1 MNPSP
6 LPKLASGAFALVA
19 LAVLVFWLWP
29 RDPLGLES
37 RVPGRDQAPDASS
50 GATNNP
56 VQKGELVRGSGKPAE
71 LPGDWPQFRGPRR
84 DGISHE
90 TISLNRNWTAT
101 PPRELWAVDVG
112 EGYAGAVVSQGR
124 VYLMDY
130 DREKQH
136 DALRCLSLADGKE
149 IWRFS
154 YPVATKRNHGMSRTV
169 PALASNLVVA
179 IGPKCHVLCA
189 DATSGELKW
198 SLDLV
203 RQFGT
208 TVPPWYAGQCPLIE
222 GDQVILAPAG
232 KADLLVAVSLQ
243 TGEVVWRSPNPRGW
257 KMTHVSVMPMQLGS
271 RRIYLYCGSGG
282 VAAVSASDGALL
294 WDSTEWKIS
303 IATVPS
309 PLVFEDGRVFFTGGY
324 NAGALMLQLAEQDGK
339 VSAKTVFRTTAEAFG
354 ATQHT
359 PILHNGHLFGTRAD
373 GEFVCLGLDGKV
385 VWSSG
390 PKTNFGLGPWLLA
403 GDLIFVMD
411 DSGKLTLVEASTVGY
426 KELGSAQVI
435 KGHDAW
441 GPMAL
446 VGGRLLARDL
456 TKMVCLEVGSAKQ

>member
-1 MNPSP
+1 MNSRTPAT
-6 LPKLASGAFALVA
+6 LASAALGLLA
-19 LAVLVFWLWP
+19 LAVLAFWLWP

-37 RVPGRDQAPDASS
+37 RVPGRDHAPDAAG
-50 GATNNP
+50 GAGGNP
-56 VQKGELVRGSGKPAE
+56 VQKGELVRGDGKPAD
-71 LPGDWPQFRGPRR
+71 LPGEWPQFRGPRR

-90 TISLNRNWTAT
+90 KIALNRNWTAT
-101 PPRELWAVDVG
+101 PPRQLWAVDVG
-112 EGYAGAVVSQGR
+112 EGYAGPAVSQGR

-136 DALRCLSLADGKE
+136 DALRCLSLADGRE

-189 DATSGELKW
+189 DATTGELRW

-208 TVPPWYAGQCPLIE
+208 TVPAWYAGQCPLIE
-222 GDQVILAPAG
+222 GDRVILAPAG
-232 KADLLVAVSLQ
+232 KSNLLMAVELQ
-243 TGEVVWRSPNPRGW
+243 TGNIVWQTPNPRGW
-257 KMTHVSVMPMQLGS
+257 KMTHASVMPMQLGN
-271 RRIYLYCGSGG
+271 RRVYIYCGSGG

-309 PLVFEDGRVFFTGGY
+309 PVAFDDGRVFFTGGY
-324 NAGALMLQLAEQDGK
+324 NAGALMLQLTEQDGK
-339 VSAKTVFRTTAEAFG
+339 VSAKTVFRTTAEVFG

-359 PILHNGHLFGTRAD
+359 PILHHGHLFGTRAD

-411 DSGKLTLVEASTVGY
+411 DSGKVTLVEASTAGY
-426 KELGSAQVI
+426 KELGSMQVI

-456 TKMVCLEVGSAKQ
+456 TKLVCLDVSAK